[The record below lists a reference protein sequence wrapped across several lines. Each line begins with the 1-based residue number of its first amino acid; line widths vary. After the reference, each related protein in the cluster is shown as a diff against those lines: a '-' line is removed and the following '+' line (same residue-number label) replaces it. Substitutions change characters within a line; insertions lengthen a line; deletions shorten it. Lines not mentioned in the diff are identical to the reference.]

1 MTWLVVALAIACAIL
16 IFNEAA
22 ALWWL
27 ASFVAW
33 IAIVAA
39 TDSAGLRGCVIF
51 GVVLVIPALIVTI
64 KPLRRA
70 LISARLLALFRRAL
84 PEMSSTERDAIE
96 AGTVWWDAELFTGR
110 PDWAALLAHGPPV
123 LSDEERAFVDR
134 ECSTLA
140 DLANDWET
148 TARWQD
154 LSPQAWQYLKQQ
166 GFLGMIIDK
175 QHGGKGFSAYAHSQV
190 VMKLASRCSAATVSV
205 MVPNSLGPAELLLHY
220 GTEAQKAYYLP
231 RLARGEE
238 IPCFALTNPY
248 AGSDAAAIPDI
259 GIACKGMHEG
269 KETLGFR
276 VTWDK
281 RYITL
286 GPIATVLGL
295 AFRVKDPDHLLGDDD
310 EPGIT
315 CALIPTSHPGV
326 SIGRRHWP
334 LNAVF
339 QNGPNSGKDVF
350 IPIDWVIGGAE
361 QVGNGWR
368 MLMECLAAGRAISLP
383 SAGVGTAKL
392 AVRGTSAYA
401 ALRRQ
406 FKTPIGK
413 FEGIHEAL
421 GRMGGNLYVIDAMRR
436 FCAQAV
442 DLGEKPAVLSA
453 IAKYH
458 VTERSRRI
466 VTDAMDIAGGKG
478 ICLGPSNFLA
488 RAYQQ
493 APISITVEGANI
505 LTRSL
510 IIFGQ
515 GSIRCH
521 PYLLKEMTAARDDDQ
536 ERALI
541 AFDNAFFRHAAFVA
555 SNALRSVVH
564 GLTCGAFIKKPSG
577 ATAVLANY
585 YRAVTRLCIA
595 FAFVADLSMLSL
607 GGALKRRERLSA
619 RLGDILS
626 QLVLMS
632 ATLKRFEDDGAHAE
646 DLPFVRWGLK
656 DALLAADQAFE
667 GLFANFPNQFAATL
681 MRLLAFPYGL
691 RRRPPSDALASTIA
705 LLIQTPCDARTRLL
719 ADSHVPA
726 HDDCDEPIA
735 CGERLLG
742 LCQEVAE
749 IETKLRDAVH
759 AGRVAPLPQNLD
771 ELPGWART
779 AQALGCIDV
788 RERDTLVRYARDGA
802 AFVKVDDFPADFDR
816 PEAHSSSA
824 GGGNQSTAMKQDQQ
838 PSPNADNRT
847 DLSVDVDR
855 H

>member
-1 MTWLVVALAIACAIL
+1 MAWLIVALAVAGAIL
-16 IFNEAA
+16 LFFEAA
-22 ALWWL
+22 SFWWL
-27 ASFVAW
+27 VTVCVW
-33 IAIVAA
+33 LAIVGVTHAA
-39 TDSAGLRGCVIF
+39 GVLGCIVL
-51 GVVLVIPALIVTI
+51 GVVFVVPALVFATT
-64 KPLRRA
+64 PLRRA
-70 LISARLLALFRRAL
+70 LISKRVLALFRRAL

-110 PDWAALLAHGPPV
+110 PDWDALLAHGPPT
-123 LSDEERAFVDR
+123 LSEEERAFVAT
-134 ECSTLA
+134 ECAQLA

-154 LSPQAWQYLKQQ
+154 LSPQAWQYVKRQ

-190 VMKLASRCSAATVSV
+190 VMKLASRSSAATVSV

-220 GTEAQKAYYLP
+220 GTDAQKAHYLP
-231 RLARGEE
+231 RLASGEE
-238 IPCFALTNPY
+238 IPCFALTSPY
-248 AGSDAAAIPDI
+248 AGSDAAAIPDV
-259 GIACKGMHEG
+259 GIVCKGTYEG
-269 KETLGFR
+269 RETLGFS

-295 AFRVKDPDHLLGDDD
+295 AFRVRDPDHLLGDND

-350 IPIDWVIGGAE
+350 IPIDWVIGGPA

-383 SAGVGTAKL
+383 SASVGTAKL

-421 GRMGGNLYVIDAMRR
+421 GRMGGNLYVMDAMRR
-436 FCAQAV
+436 LCAQAV

-458 VTERSRRI
+458 VTERARQ
-466 VTDAMDIAGGKG
+466 VVNDAMDIVGGKG
-478 ICLGPSNFLA
+478 ICIGPSNFLA

-493 APISITVEGANI
+493 LPISITVEGANI

-521 PYLLKEMTAARDDDQ
+521 PYLLKEMTAARDDDE

-541 AFDNAFFRHAAFVA
+541 AFDHAFFRHAAFLA
-555 SNALRSVVH
+555 SNALRSLVH
-564 GLTCGAFIKKPSG
+564 GVTCGALLHKPRAASP
-577 ATAVLANY
+577 VLGNE

-595 FAFVADLSMLSL
+595 FAFVADASMLLL

-619 RLGDILS
+619 RLGDVLS

-632 ATLKRFEDDGAHAE
+632 ATLKRFEDDGAHPE
-646 DLPFVRWGLK
+646 DLPFVRWGVK
-656 DALLAADQAFE
+656 DALVAAERALE
-667 GLFANFPNQFAATL
+667 GLFSNYPNRFAGAVL
-681 MRLLAFPYGL
+681 RALAFPLGL
-691 RRRPPSDALASTIA
+691 RHRAPSDGLVSSIA
-705 LLIQTPCDARTRLL
+705 LLIQTPCGARDRLL
-719 ADSHVPA
+719 ADSYVPA
-726 HDDCDEPIA
+726 QADCSDPIA

-742 LCQEVAE
+742 LCQQVAE
-749 IETKLRDAVH
+749 IEAKLRDAVQ
-759 AGRVAPLPQNLD
+759 AGSAQPMPQSLADLRVWVRLAEERGWIDQRES
-771 ELPGWART
+771 ELLTRFAG
-779 AQALGCIDV
+779 
-788 RERDTLVRYARDGA
+788 DGA
-802 AFVKVDDFPADFDR
+802 AFVAVDDFPADFDR
-816 PEAHSSSA
+816 SEERHDGDAHRTSA
-824 GGGNQSTAMKQDQQ
+824 TA
-838 PSPNADNRT
+838 PG
-847 DLSVDVDR
+847 
-855 H
+855 

>member
-1 MTWLVVALAIACAIL
+1 MVWLVPALAIAGAVL
-16 IFNEAA
+16 LFYEAA
-22 ALWWL
+22 ARWWL
-27 ASFVAW
+27 VTLCIWLALVVLTHAAGFAGC
-33 IAIVAA
+33 IA
-39 TDSAGLRGCVIF
+39 L
-51 GVVLVIPALIVTI
+51 GVVFVMPALIVTI
-64 KPLRRA
+64 APLRRA
-70 LISARLLALFRRAL
+70 LISKRVLALFRQAL
-84 PEMSSTERDAIE
+84 PEMSPTEGDAIE

-110 PDWAALLAHGPPV
+110 PDWDRLLAHGPPV
-123 LSDEERAFVDR
+123 LSDEERAFVAVQCT
-134 ECSTLA
+134 ELA

-154 LSPQAWQYLKQQ
+154 LSPQAWQYLKSQ

-205 MVPNSLGPAELLLHY
+205 MVPNSLGPAELLSHY
-220 GTEAQKAYYLP
+220 GTDAQKSHYLP
-231 RLARGEE
+231 RLARGED
-238 IPCFALTNPY
+238 IPCFALTSPY
-248 AGSDAAAIPDI
+248 AGSDAAAIPDV
-259 GIACKGMHEG
+259 GIACKGTHEG
-269 KETLGFR
+269 RETLGFS

-295 AFRVKDPDHLLGDDD
+295 AFRVRDPDRLLGGND

-350 IPIDWVIGGAE
+350 IPIDWVIGGPA

-383 SAGVGTAKL
+383 SASVGTAKL

-406 FKTPIGK
+406 FRTPIGK

-421 GRMGGNLYVIDAMRR
+421 GRMAGNLYVMDAMRR
-436 FCAQAV
+436 LCAQAV

-458 VTERSRRI
+458 VTERARH
-466 VTDAMDIAGGKG
+466 VVNDAMDIVGGKG
-478 ICLGPSNFLA
+478 ICMGPSNFLA

-493 APISITVEGANI
+493 LPISITVEGANI

-521 PYLLKEMTAARDDDQ
+521 PYLLKEMTAARDGDD
-536 ERALI
+536 ERSSI
-541 AFDNAFFRHAAFVA
+541 AFDHALFRHAAFLA

-564 GLTCGAFIKKPSG
+564 GVTCGVFLRKAS
-577 ATAVLANY
+577 AASAVLAND
-585 YRAVTRLCIA
+585 YRAATRLCIA
-595 FAFVADLSMLSL
+595 FAFVADASMLLL

-619 RLGDILS
+619 RLGDVLS
-626 QLVLMS
+626 HLVMMS

-646 DLPFVRWGLK
+646 DLPFVRWGVQ
-656 DALLAADQAFE
+656 DALFASAQAFE
-667 GLFANFPNQFAATL
+667 GLFANYPNRFLAAVL
-681 MRLLAFPYGL
+681 RALAFPLGL
-691 RRRPPSDALASTIA
+691 RRRPPSDRLVSTIA
-705 LLIQTPCDARTRLL
+705 LLVQTPCGARDRLL
-719 ADSHVPA
+719 ADSYVPVQA
-726 HDDCDEPIA
+726 DCADPIA
-735 CGERLLG
+735 CGERLLA
-742 LCQEVAE
+742 LCEPVAQ
-749 IETKLRDAVH
+749 IEAKLREAVR
-759 AGRVAPLPQNLD
+759 AGRAHPMPQSLA
-771 ELPGWART
+771 ELPAWARL
-779 AQALGCIDV
+779 AEERGWID
-788 RERDTLVRYARDGA
+788 RAECDLLMRFAHDGA
-802 AFVKVDDFPADFDR
+802 SFVSVDDFPADFDR
-816 PEAHSSSA
+816 SAQWHGEQAGHSARRDDESNA
-824 GGGNQSTAMKQDQQ
+824 GAATPADMSTG
-838 PSPNADNRT
+838 
-847 DLSVDVDR
+847 VDR
-855 H
+855 N